1 MLEYLN
7 LAMNNIEKVENTEHL
22 EKLEKL
28 DLTLNFI
35 GEITSLEILKT
46 NIHLKSLY
54 LMGNPCTE
62 FEYYKGTIHKLRQ
75 LNFWNIVLFFD
86 RAIPFRGGE
95 KECFLPPSLTDQFC
109 KIDRPLEKKKQ

>member
-86 RAIPFRGGE
+86 RAIPFRGG
-95 KECFLPPSLTDQFC
+95 PGW
-109 KIDRPLEKKKQ
+109 